1 MENGTLKSARPNGT
15 VKSARPGQNR
25 EFMAKNHSLAPP
37 QVLVLGFLT
46 VILIGAALLSL
57 PQATAG
63 GERQPLIDALFTAAS
78 AVCVT
83 GLVVHD
89 TGDYFSL
96 FGQVVILLLIQIGGL
111 GYMTMAT
118 FLLLLVGKAITLRE
132 RLIMQESMPQFSLGG
147 VVQFTKY
154 VLRVTLIV
162 EGIGAMILSL
172 RWMRDYPVVKAIYL
186 GIFHTISA
194 FCNAGFSLFSNNLAG
209 FRGDIAICV
218 TIMLLIIIGGLGY
231 VVLSD
236 LYYFRYRK
244 FPQLSIHTKMVLSIT
259 LALIILG
266 AAALFLLEYKNSSTL
281 ARLPSKEKIIASLF
295 QAVTPRTAGFNVIDV
310 GGMMQGSL
318 FLTIIL
324 MFIGA
329 SPGGTGGGIKTT
341 TLGVMMGSVWATL
354 KGRRDVTLLKHR
366 IPGELINKSFVVGFL
381 SMLLIVIVTT
391 LISIK
396 ESYSFIQVL
405 FETVSAFGTVGLST
419 GITGGLSSLG
429 KALLIV
435 TMFVGRLGPLTIGV
449 AMVREGEDLR
459 FRYPEQRVLV
469 G

>member
-1 MENGTLKSARPNGT
+1 
-15 VKSARPGQNR
+15 
-25 EFMAKNHSLAPP
+25 MAKNKSLSPP
-37 QVLVLGFLT
+37 QVVVLGFLS
-46 VILIGAALLSL
+46 VIFVGTILLSL
-57 PQATAG
+57 PQATAN
-63 GERQPLIDALFTAAS
+63 GERQRLVDALFTATS

-96 FGQVVILLLIQIGGL
+96 FGQIVILLLIQIGGL

-118 FLLLLVGKAITLRE
+118 FMLLLVGKTITLRE

-154 VLRVTLIV
+154 VLKVTLIV
-162 EGIGAMILSL
+162 EGIGATLLSL
-172 RWMRDYPVVKAIYL
+172 RWMGDYPVVKAIYL
-186 GIFHTISA
+186 GIFHTVSA
-194 FCNAGFSLFSNNLAG
+194 FCNAGFSLFSDNLAG
-209 FRGDIAICV
+209 FRGDTAICLTV
-218 TIMLLIIIGGLGY
+218 MLLIIIGGLGY

-266 AAALFLLEYKNSSTL
+266 AATLFLLESKNPSTL
-281 ARLPSKEKIIASLF
+281 AGLPSKEKIMASLF

-318 FLTIIL
+318 FFTIIL

-341 TLGVMMGSVWATL
+341 TFGVMMGSVWATL

-381 SMLLIVIVTT
+381 SILLIVIMTV
-391 LISIK
+391 LIASK
-396 ESYSFIQVL
+396 ESYSFIQVF
-405 FETVSAFGTVGLST
+405 FETMSAFGTVGLST
-419 GITGGLSSLG
+419 GITGGLSSLA
-429 KALLIV
+429 KVLLII

-449 AMVREGEDLR
+449 AMVREVEPLR
-459 FRYPEQRVLV
+459 FRYPEERVLV